1 MAEHAQVSFSL
12 QFNANCD
19 AGLTRAEKR
28 TLVWIWS
35 DGTVN
40 AVSPISI
47 VRALFVSNDNVRREH
62 WIAHASLSLSVNAAT
77 ATSMRDALVHL
88 SEEPVD
94 VIIVGPT
101 LEDGTRDELLNELR
115 ARHAT
120 IPLIAIGAPDEIEPL
135 DALAFGAIEAL
146 ADAETTRLGATMLR
160 AIRDAGLGRAL
171 RAAHDE
177 LQGVLTVSD
186 RQSLLLTNAP
196 ALIWS
201 TDETLTLRSVEG
213 AEADRDAIGET
224 IADWDP
230 AASSADRTRVVD
242 AHRDALAGATTT
254 IRVTWLGRLRFLTV
268 SPAFDG
274 NRIGGTCGA
283 ALAIAPGDVDFS
295 AFAVELDTVTDLPNR
310 AIFEQRVASALRDCE
325 TSGERTAVFFIDI
338 DRFKTVNDLGGHA
351 AGDTVLRAIAHRLR
365 RTIGEQDAIARF
377 SADEFVVLAVGLDD
391 PKRAEALAAALL
403 AAFASPFTYGAH
415 EFHLTASIG
424 ASVGP
429 DDADTAERL
438 IAHAESASF
447 DAKRMGR
454 NVASRFVPAM
464 LATPSERHMLH
475 RELLHAIERGQLEL
489 LYQPVYDVLSGGIVS
504 VEALVRWRHPTL
516 GMIVPDRFIPLA
528 EESGLI
534 AGIGEWVI
542 SRVCEQ
548 IRLWVDAGL
557 TGVRVSLNVS
567 ARQLDRLALH
577 GFIGDAIRANG
588 IEPST
593 LEVEVTETSILRDV
607 YGATLLLRE
616 LRGMGLTVAIDDFGA
631 GYTSLAFLRD
641 LPVDRLKID
650 RSFVRDVATGNFDG
664 AVVRAVVG
672 LARSLG
678 LRTIAEGV
686 EDHAQMD
693 VLRELHCDAVQG
705 FLFSM
710 PLPAD
715 ECATLFRRKI
725 A

>member
-1 MAEHAQVSFSL
+1 MA
-12 QFNANCD
+12 
-19 AGLTRAEKR
+19 
-28 TLVWIWS
+28 
-35 DGTVN
+35 
-40 AVSPISI
+40 
-47 VRALFVSNDNVRREH
+47 
-62 WIAHASLSLSVNAAT
+62 LSVNAAT
-77 ATSMRDALVHL
+77 AASTREALVHL

-94 VIIVGPT
+94 VIVVGST
-101 LEDGTRDELLNELR
+101 LDDGTRDELLNELR

-120 IPLIAIGAPDEIEPL
+120 IPLIALGAPNEMAPL

-146 ADAETTRLGATMLR
+146 ADDETPRLGATMLR

-177 LQGVLTVSD
+177 LQGVLSLSD
-186 RQSLLLTNAP
+186 RQSSLLSNAP

-201 TDETLTLRSVEG
+201 TDEALTLRGIEG
-213 AEADRDAIGET
+213 ADAGHGSVGLPVGDWDRAATAADRA
-224 IADWDP
+224 
-230 AASSADRTRVVD
+230 RVVD

-254 IRVTWLGRLRFLTV
+254 IRVTWLGRLRYLTV
-268 SPAFDG
+268 SPVYDG
-274 NRIGGTCGA
+274 DRIGGTAGA
-283 ALAIAPGDVDFS
+283 ALAIAPNDVNISSIGSDH
-295 AFAVELDTVTDLPNR
+295 DTVTDLPNR
-310 AIFEQRVASALRDCE
+310 AIFEHRLNAALRECE
-325 TSGERTAVFFIDI
+325 PAGERTAVFFIDV
-338 DRFKTVNDLGGHA
+338 DRFKTVNDIGGHA

-391 PKRAEALAAALL
+391 PKRAESLGAALL
-403 AAFASPFTYGAH
+403 ATFESPFTYGPH

-429 DDADTAERL
+429 DDADQAERL
-438 IAHAESASF
+438 IAHAEAASF
-447 DAKRMGR
+447 DAKHMGR
-454 NVASRFVPAM
+454 NVVRRYVPAM

-475 RELLHAIERGQLEL
+475 RELLHAIERNQLEL
-489 LYQPVYDVLSGGIVS
+489 LYQPIYDVLTGGIDS

-534 AGIGEWVI
+534 ASIGEWVI

-557 TGVRVSLNVS
+557 DDVRVSLNVS

-577 GFIGDAIRANG
+577 RFIGDAIRVNG
-588 IEPST
+588 IDPDR
-593 LEVEVTETSILRDV
+593 LEIEVTETSILRDV

-616 LRGMGLTVAIDDFGA
+616 LRSMGLRVAIDDFGA
-631 GYTSLAFLRD
+631 GFTSLAFLRD
-641 LPVDRLKID
+641 LPIDNLKID
-650 RSFVRDVATGNFDG
+650 RSFVRDVATGNF

-678 LRTIAEGV
+678 VRTIAEGV
-686 EDHAQMD
+686 EDQDQMRM
-693 VLRELHCDAVQG
+693 LRELRCDAVQG
-705 FLFSM
+705 YLFSM
-710 PLPAD
+710 PVPAA
-715 ECATLFRRKI
+715 ECASLFRQKI

>member
-1 MAEHAQVSFSL
+1 V
-12 QFNANCD
+12 
-19 AGLTRAEKR
+19 T
-28 TLVWIWS
+28 
-35 DGTVN
+35 
-40 AVSPISI
+40 PISI
-47 VRALFVSNDNVRREH
+47 VRALFVSNDSERRER
-62 WIAHASLSLSVNAAT
+62 WIEHANLSLSVNAAT
-77 ATSMRDALVHL
+77 AASTRETLVHL

-94 VIIVGPT
+94 VIVVGT
-101 LEDGTRDELLNELR
+101 LLDDGTRDELLNELR

-120 IPLIAIGAPDEIEPL
+120 IPLIAIGGPNEGAPL
-135 DALAFGAIEAL
+135 DALAYGAIEAL
-146 ADAETTRLGATMLR
+146 ADDESPRLGATMLR

-177 LQGVLTVSD
+177 LHSVLTASD
-186 RQSLLLTNAP
+186 RHSSLLNNAP

-201 TDETLTLRSVEG
+201 TDETLTLRGIEG
-213 AEADRDAIGET
+213 AEAGRGAVGLPVD
-224 IADWDP
+224 DWDR
-230 AASSADRTRVVD
+230 AATSADRSRVVD

-254 IRVTWLGRLRFLTV
+254 IRVTWLGRPRYLTV
-268 SPAFDG
+268 SPVSEGD
-274 NRIGGTCGA
+274 RVVGTAGA
-283 ALAIAPGDVDFS
+283 ALAIAPGDAEGDLSGPV
-295 AFAVELDTVTDLPNR
+295 LDTVTDLPNR
-310 AIFEQRVASALRDCE
+310 AIFEQRVSAVLRECE
-325 TSGERTAVFFIDI
+325 SSGERAAVLFIDV
-338 DRFKTVNDLGGHA
+338 DHFKTVNDIGGHA

-391 PKRAEALAAALL
+391 PKHAEELGAELL
-403 AAFASPFTYGAH
+403 ATFASPFTYGAH

-424 ASVGP
+424 TSVGP
-429 DDADTAERL
+429 DDADNAERL

-454 NVASRFVPAM
+454 NVVRRFVPAM

-489 LYQPVYDVLSGGIVS
+489 VYQPVYDVISGSIVS

-516 GMIVPDRFIPLA
+516 GMIVPDRFIPMA

-534 AGIGEWVI
+534 SAIGEWVI

-548 IRLWVDAGL
+548 IRAWYDAGL
-557 TGVRVSLNVS
+557 ESVRVSLNVS

-577 GFIGDAIRANG
+577 RFIGDAIRANG
-588 IEPST
+588 IDPSM
-593 LEVEVTETSILRDV
+593 LEIEVTETSILRDV
-607 YGATLLLRE
+607 YGATMLLRE
-616 LRGMGLTVAIDDFGA
+616 LRRMGLSVAIDDFGA
-631 GYTSLAFLRD
+631 GFTSLAFLRD
-641 LPVDRLKID
+641 LPIDHLKID

-678 LRTIAEGV
+678 VRTIAEGV
-686 EDHAQMD
+686 EDHAQMNM
-693 VLRELHCDAVQG
+693 LRELRCDAVQG
-705 FLFSM
+705 FLFSR

-715 ECATLFRRKI
+715 ECASLFGLKI